1 MNTNQLKL
9 IINAAEIADFEIDET
24 KTLEDVYEKAYQA
37 MRDYATEKENLDEF
51 EVVEGEFS
59 NHYSHL
65 FAQSKDG
72 TEYECDGQIIDGY
85 EEGGEIVGDFID
97 QEGKIVLVIFRDD
110 VKRYMHVDTGSVETE
125 EEWVRE
131 IEEET
136 NDLEE
141 YFKEGTT
148 AQEAFDEYCRDGK
161 FVEVQRNI
169 HGYWVEV

>member
-1 MNTNQLKL
+1 MLANEIKL
-9 IINAAEIADFEIDET
+9 IANAAQIADFEIDEN
-24 KTLEDVYEKAYQA
+24 KPLFEVYEKAYEA
-37 MRDYATEKENLDEF
+37 MLDYARENPDEF

-59 NHYSHL
+59 NHWSHVS
-65 FAQSKDG
+65 AQSKDG
-72 TEYECDGQIIDGY
+72 TEYECDGQIIDGN

-97 QEGKIVLVIFRDD
+97 QDGKIVLVIFRDD

-136 NDLEE
+136 DDLEK
-141 YFKEGTT
+141 FKEGTT

-161 FVEVQRNI
+161 FVEVQKDI
-169 HGYWVEV
+169 HGNWVEIK